1 MTNPESGA
9 RIAARAADRLS
20 RLVSDAGIAV
30 AGVAMLASLCLVVY
44 GVVLRYGL
52 NQPQTWLDEL
62 VGYLLVATVMLGA
75 CDALRKREHIAI
87 DLMTA
92 RLGRRGRFAVAILGL
107 VAVGLTAALFID
119 EGWETVAFSRMVDMR
134 STGYLAAPLWIVQSL
149 IPLGGAL
156 LLLNAVTLLAR
167 LLSGDL
173 AADDLAPP
181 AETEQPAEP
190 PSERRT

>member
-1 MTNPESGA
+1 VSNTDSGA

-20 RLVSDAGIAV
+20 RLVSDVGIAV
-30 AGVAMLASLCLVVY
+30 AGLAMLASLGLVVY
-44 GVVLRYGL
+44 GVALRYGL
-52 NQPQTWLDEL
+52 NQPQTWLDEV

-87 DLMTA
+87 DLLTA
-92 RLGRRGRFAVAILGL
+92 RLGRRARFLVAVLGL
-107 VAVGLTAALFID
+107 IAVGLTALLFID
-119 EGWETVAFSRMVDMR
+119 EGWETVAFSKMVDMR
-134 STGYLAAPLWIVQSL
+134 STGYLAAPLWIVQAL

-156 LLLNAVTLLAR
+156 LLLNATTLLAR

-181 AETEQPAEP
+181 AAAEQPAP
-190 PSERRT
+190 PSERRP

>member
-1 MTNPESGA
+1 MSNPDSGA

-20 RLVSDAGIAV
+20 RLVSDVSIAV
-30 AGVAMLASLCLVVY
+30 AGLAMLTSLCLVVY

-52 NQPQTWLDEL
+52 NQPQTWLDEV

-87 DLMTA
+87 DLLTA
-92 RLGRRGRFAVAILGL
+92 RLGRRGRFLVAALGL
-107 VAVGLTAALFID
+107 VAVGLTALLFID

-134 STGYLAAPLWIVQSL
+134 STGYLAAPLWIVQAL

-156 LLLNAVTLLAR
+156 LLLNATTLLAR

-181 AETEQPAEP
+181 AAAEQQTPPAE
-190 PSERRT
+190 RRP